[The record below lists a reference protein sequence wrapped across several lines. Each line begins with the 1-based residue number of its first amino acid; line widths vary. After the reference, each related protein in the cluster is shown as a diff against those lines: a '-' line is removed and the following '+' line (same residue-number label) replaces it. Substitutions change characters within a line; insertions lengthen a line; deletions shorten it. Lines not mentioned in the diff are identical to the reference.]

1 MERLVKKGSEH
12 LAQARDEKMLEQTNA
27 PIQLDTAVRIKMPRA
42 NVKEVDEKYKCSCCG
57 ASWKTAK
64 GHFSK
69 SASPLYQCNDGY
81 INICNDCRDK
91 YYYQL
96 VELYDGNEAHAIR
109 HICQQFDIIFN
120 LDALTASRQ
129 ISADRS
135 RISHYLAKKNLGQT
149 TRIGSTY
156 IDGMKYDFDHNT
168 YLQTELE
175 ISPVIKKNSNPSAT
189 INTLSD
195 PEEVLISSEEWRGL
209 YTQDDLDYLNNYYS
223 SLERDYNIVTENHRD
238 YARKIAKASLAMD
251 KAFNEM
257 TNGIPGA
264 DIKYKNMKEA
274 FDSLSK
280 SAKFS
285 ESTRSVNDVGA
296 SSFSKVAAMVESHNW
311 IPQHKPMEKD
321 AIDEMLDYLST
332 ITKSV

>member
-1 MERLVKKGSEH
+1 MSS
-12 LAQARDEKMLEQTNA
+12 QSRDEKMLEQSNA
-27 PIQLDTAVRIKMPRA
+27 PIKLNTSVRIKMPRA

-57 ASWKTAK
+57 ASWKIAK
-64 GHFSK
+64 GHFLK

-96 VELYDGNEAHAIR
+96 VELYDGNEAHAIK

-156 IDGMKYDFDHNT
+156 IDGMKYDYDHNT
-168 YLQTELE
+168 YMQSELE
-175 ISPVIKKNSNPSAT
+175 IPVMANKIENN
-189 INTLSD
+189 INLSE
-195 PEEVLISSEEWRGL
+195 PEEELIVSEKWRGS
-209 YTQDDLDYLNNYYS
+209 YSKDDLDYLDKYYS
-223 SLERDYNIVTENHRD
+223 SLERDYSIVTENHRD

-251 KAFNEM
+251 KAFTEM
-257 TNGIPGA
+257 INGVPGA
-264 DIKYKNMKEA
+264 DTKYKNMKEA